1 MAGRFACEDGRKAA
15 AGSPRIEKIRKE
27 LQFWACMRLP
37 IL

>member
-1 MAGRFACEDGRKAA
+1 MAGHSACEDGWKST
-15 AGSPRIEKIRKE
+15 AGMWRIVEIRKE